1 MWEFL
6 SGIME
11 MYGLPALVV
20 AAESILI
27 AYLFKQIQNKDKEL
41 TKSNADLQDL
51 ANKRLKDVKESNED
65 YEDLSRD
72 LNRSLDI
79 LIKILSK

>member
-41 TKSNADLQDL
+41 AKSNAELQSL
-51 ANKRLKDVKESNED
+51 ANERLKDVKESNED

-72 LNRSLDI
+72 LNR
-79 LIKILSK
+79 